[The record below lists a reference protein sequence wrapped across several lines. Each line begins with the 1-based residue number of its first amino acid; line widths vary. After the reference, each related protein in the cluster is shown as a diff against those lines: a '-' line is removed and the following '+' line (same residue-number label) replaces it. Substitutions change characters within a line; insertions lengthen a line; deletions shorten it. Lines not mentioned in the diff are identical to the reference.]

1 MASAHSLITESKI
14 LYSKESNVY
23 SSTGIAITPY
33 TLSSIQMARY
43 RHCASLKRSVVAPAR
58 CLFLYTHFAI
68 SCSLLVNKSSVCSFF
83 LFENICGADNSS
95 PSTTYATILRSNNL
109 ISCVHVILKI
119 SVSFFLFEVV
129 FNQIV
134 NVVGRTAAVAAVQRI
149 FFFVKLCERSFDKRG
164 RRADDSRH
172 PHPEHSTCASG
183 GDCSDN
189 ATRFPIPTR
198 VAVETISV

>member
-1 MASAHSLITESKI
+1 MIFFLFSMASAHSLITESKI

-119 SVSFFLFEVV
+119 SVSFFFL
-129 FNQIV
+129 
-134 NVVGRTAAVAAVQRI
+134 
-149 FFFVKLCERSFDKRG
+149 K
-164 RRADDSRH
+164 
-172 PHPEHSTCASG
+172 
-183 GDCSDN
+183 
-189 ATRFPIPTR
+189 
-198 VAVETISV
+198 